1 MAKKKRVVRKVKRS
15 SSSKASASISKRM
28 KLAWRNLLLFL
39 VLFLASY
46 VLYSFSETNLFLT
59 FFGILAMIFGFV
71 SLAFF
76 IAFVVL
82 LISRNKK

>member
-1 MAKKKRVVRKVKRS
+1 MAKKKRVVRKVKKS
-15 SSSKASASISKRM
+15 SSSKVSASISTRM

-39 VLFLASY
+39 ILSVVSY
-46 VLYSFSETNLFLT
+46 MLYSVSQTNLFLT
-59 FFGILAMIFGFV
+59 FFGILSIIFSFV
-71 SLAFF
+71 TLAFF